1 MKELVQIHT
10 DIFRAGFT
18 NSRSL
23 IFLAEGYRAS
33 DESLFYED
41 VFNLLEKLEHTFPFS
56 CLKGN
61 VNRRLFSVF
70 VAFSASTESGY
81 ANSEQEAIGR
91 TVFESYYEGGQLHV
105 NNLKIN

>member
-10 DIFRAGFT
+10 DIFRAGYT

-56 CLKGN
+56 
-61 VNRRLFSVF
+61 
-70 VAFSASTESGY
+70 
-81 ANSEQEAIGR
+81 
-91 TVFESYYEGGQLHV
+91 
-105 NNLKIN
+105 

>member
-10 DIFRAGFT
+10 DIFRAGYT

-56 CLKGN
+56 CLKGSLN
-61 VNRRLFSVF
+61 LSVYSEFSDLV
-70 VAFSASTESGY
+70 
-81 ANSEQEAIGR
+81 Q
-91 TVFESYYEGGQLHV
+91 Q
-105 NNLKIN
+105 